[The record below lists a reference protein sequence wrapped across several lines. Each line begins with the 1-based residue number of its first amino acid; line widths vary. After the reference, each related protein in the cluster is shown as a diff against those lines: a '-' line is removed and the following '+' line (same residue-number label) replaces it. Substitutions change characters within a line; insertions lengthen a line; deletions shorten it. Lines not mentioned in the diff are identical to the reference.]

1 MFTVRKAIRRTALKI
16 GSKAFDFI
24 VCSESQNILSVTLT
38 YEESLY
44 RWWHKFFKNDRSKSP
59 EYYKFLLRILSY
71 KVDRVEV
78 DFEHD
83 CVYLFSRRGGILK

>member
-1 MFTVRKAIRRTALKI
+1 MNVRRAIRKESLKI

-44 RWWHKFFKNDRSKSP
+44 RWWHKFFKRDKSKSP
-59 EYYKFLLRILSY
+59 KSPKYYQFLLRILSY
-71 KVDRVEV
+71 KVVRVEV
-78 DFEHD
+78 DFEHV
-83 CVYLFSRRGGILK
+83 CVYLFVATY